1 MWTWPGGRGYLLQVV
16 GRVEDVE
23 LLAAEQRMYQLLDH
37 RRLLV
42 DDGQVQRT
50 VGKTEV
56 WWSCVVRD
64 SERGQEVKED

>member
-1 MWTWPGGRGYLLQVV
+1 MV
-16 GRVEDVE
+16 GCVEDVE
-23 LLAAEQRMYQLLDH
+23 LLAAEQRVDQLLDH

-56 WWSCVVRD
+56 WWSRVVRGR
-64 SERGQEVKED
+64 ERGQEVKED

>member
-1 MWTWPGGRGYLLQVV
+1 MWAWPGGRGYLLQVV

-23 LLAAEQRMYQLLDH
+23 LLAAEQRVDQLLDH

-64 SERGQEVKED
+64 RERGQEVKED

>member
-1 MWTWPGGRGYLLQVV
+1 M
-16 GRVEDVE
+16 E
-23 LLAAEQRMYQLLDH
+23 LLAAEQCVDQLLNH

-56 WWSCVVRD
+56 WWSCVVRGR
-64 SERGQEVKED
+64 ERGQEAKED

>member
-1 MWTWPGGRGYLLQVV
+1 MV
-16 GRVEDVE
+16 GCVEDVE
-23 LLAAEQRMYQLLDH
+23 LLAAEQCVDQLLDH

-56 WWSCVVRD
+56 WWSCVVRGR
-64 SERGQEVKED
+64 ERGQEVKED